1 MYGPQNYFLTNNEL
15 YALLSLHQVRLQAK
29 KNFPCPAQSVP
40 AQYST
45 CMEDGSKLDADN
57 LLYASKLNL

>member
-29 KNFPCPAQSVP
+29 KTFHALHKVCQH
-40 AQYST
+40 ST
-45 CMEDGSKLDADN
+45 VHV
-57 LLYASKLNL
+57 